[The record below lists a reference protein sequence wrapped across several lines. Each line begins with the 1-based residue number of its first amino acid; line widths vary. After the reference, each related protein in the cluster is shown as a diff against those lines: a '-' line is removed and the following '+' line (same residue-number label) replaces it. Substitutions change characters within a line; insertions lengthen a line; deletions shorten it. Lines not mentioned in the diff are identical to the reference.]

1 MREESTEDIQVYVNS
16 KKRLRKCADIFGSER
31 FLRGNANKQKGKIY
45 AFNSNFAGLHKCLA

>member
-1 MREESTEDIQVYVNS
+1 MQFYVNS